1 MAFFRKIFGGTS
13 AEQESAGD
21 TSAAHEAPSA
31 DNEAARL
38 ATSGEARTTAGA
50 EPNTA
55 QPAAPDEARPWWSGD
70 ASTAPE
76 QPADHPAINVGDPV
90 AHTAPLHDTALP
102 AEPETQEVQPDLE
115 SQPNVD
121 TAPLD
126 ELPDTAPLQPID
138 NRRPVVPSLRQ
149 GLAAAALRDIGQVR
163 SVNQDSVF
171 SLLTTLPREGND
183 LPLGLF
189 VVADGMGGHDG
200 GEVASRMAVSAVVQ
214 HVLANLVMPALFDST
229 TEALQPLMVSAVQAA
244 NSAIWEHAQLVG
256 SDMGTTCTVALLL
269 GHTLYIGH
277 VGDSRLYLRQPDG
290 MHMLTSDHSAVGRLI
305 EVGQLEPSEARE
317 HPLRSQLYRTVG
329 QHPNVQVDFVY
340 QPVGSASHLLL
351 CSDGLWGML
360 DEDVLEDVLA
370 QHVWPQN
377 ACRELIARAN
387 QAGGDDNISVIVVT
401 LPITQEEQE

>member
-1 MAFFRKIFGGTS
+1 MAFFRKIFGGTN

-21 TSAAHEAPSA
+21 ASAVHEAPSA
-31 DNEAARL
+31 DEEAARL
-38 ATSGEARTTAGA
+38 AASAEARTTGGA
-50 EPNTA
+50 EPDA
-55 QPAAPDEARPWWSGD
+55 SPSASPAGERPWWSD
-70 ASTAPE
+70 DSSTATE
-76 QPADHPAINVGDPV
+76 QPADHAMISIVNSSM
-90 AHTAPLHDTALP
+90 HTTLRHETDAQ
-102 AEPETQEVQPDLE
+102 AEPETQETQP
-115 SQPNVD
+115 SID
-121 TAPLD
+121 TAPLA
-126 ELPDTAPLQPID
+126 ELPGTAPLQPIH
-138 NRRPVVPSLRQ
+138 RSTSIGPPVRQ

-214 HVLANLVMPALFDST
+214 HILANLVMPALFDGT
-229 TEALQPLMVSAVQAA
+229 TEALQPLVVSAVQAA

-269 GHTLYIGH
+269 GHTLYTGH

-290 MHMLTSDHSAVGRLI
+290 LHILTSDHSAVGRLI

-370 QHVWPQN
+370 QQVWPQN
-377 ACRELIARAN
+377 ACRALIARAN

-401 LPITQEEQE
+401 LPIAQEEQE